1 MYYLLFFIAVIAF
14 LTVVASRD
22 RSLQGK
28 KVPIRRAE
36 GAERA
41 GPR

>member
-1 MYYLLFFIAVIAF
+1 MYYLLFFFAVIAF
-14 LTVVASRD
+14 LTVLASRD

-28 KVPIRRAE
+28 KVPIRRE
-36 GAERA
+36 ERGERQ